1 MKTILLILFYL
12 FIFNVTFSQN
22 FVLETKGQVSSN
34 GKVLKKGDQ
43 ISNKQK
49 LSFGPKSEVRLLTP
63 KGFFIVQSN
72 TPRAGSS
79 ELGDLI
85 SEMVVSV
92 SQKNLNTRRFDEMT
106 DAQIETELSN
116 VLEVLDVNEANYE
129 ENYANYIEPYIQNR
143 YDNKEAQKVLGILR
157 KKQKKDP
164 PRPMGLLTNEAI
176 YLNVPQAT
184 RLTKRSY
191 STLPIEFSLK
201 KYCPTPKLQQ
211 YSDCVG
217 WATTY
222 AARTLMF
229 AIQNE
234 VTDKFK
240 ITEEAFA
247 PSFTYGQIK
256 LNPADNVCSQGTY
269 IESGIK
275 LLKNTGSIKFKDFEY
290 GCSPVINTQDFNK
303 ASVHKIK
310 NYKRLTEGSNPDKK
324 LMVEAI
330 KKSISEKRPVVIALE
345 VYESFQNPDGVGP
358 TADLW
363 TGKKDKKLGKHAIVV
378 VGYDD
383 KKYGGAFE
391 LMNSWGTY
399 WGNQGFIWIK
409 YADFAEVT
417 HEAYEMIEAEQSSP
431 KPQPNVKKSDLA
443 GSFKIVLEDG
453 GEMPLKLGSSA
464 TRDFAMIQAEKST
477 YSANKP
483 YASGTQ
489 FRLNFSNQQ
498 PAYVYMISFGSSTKN
513 ANTIFPFE
521 GFSPYLDYA
530 QNEVTIPNEDYWV
543 QMDNNTGTD
552 YLCILYSKEELDI
565 QSINNQI
572 QERTGGF
579 NNRLKSVLKDKIV
592 DGANI
597 NFNSD
602 KVSFEAQTKGK
613 TIIPITIEVKH
624 ID

>member
-1 MKTILLILFYL
+1 MKYLLFILLYL
-12 FIFNVTFSQN
+12 HVFNVAFSQN
-22 FVLETKGQVSSN
+22 FVLETKGQVSAN
-34 GKVLKKGDQ
+34 GKILKKGDQ

-49 LSFGPKSEVRLLTP
+49 LSFGAKSEIRLLTP
-63 KGFFIVQSN
+63 KGFFIVHSN

-106 DAQIETELSN
+106 DAQIETELTS
-116 VLEVLDVNEANYE
+116 VLEVMESSGASYE
-129 ENYANYIEPYIQNR
+129 QNYANYIEPYIQNR
-143 YDNKEAQKVLGILR
+143 YDDKEAQKVLGFLR
-157 KKQKKDP
+157 KKQSKDP

-176 YLNVPQAT
+176 YLKVPQAT

-191 STLPIEFSLK
+191 SNLPTEFSLK

-211 YSDCVG
+211 FSDCVG

-222 AARTLMF
+222 AARTILF

-234 VTDKFK
+234 QTDKFK

-256 LNPADNVCSQGTY
+256 LNPADNACSQGTY

-275 LLKNTGSIKFKDFEY
+275 LLKNTGSLKFKDFEY
-290 GCSPVINTQDFNK
+290 VCSPVINTQDFSK
-303 ASVHKIK
+303 ASVNKIK
-310 NYKRLTEGSNPDKK
+310 NYKRLTEGNNPDKK
-324 LMVEAI
+324 LMIESI

-345 VYESFQNPDGVGP
+345 VYESFQNPENSGSP
-358 TADLW
+358 SDLW
-363 TGKKDKKLGKHAIVV
+363 SGKKDKKQGKHAIVV

-399 WGNQGFIWIK
+399 WGSQGFMWVK

-417 HEAYEMIEAEQSSP
+417 HEAYEMIDSETNNP
-431 KPQPNVKKSDLA
+431 KPQVTNKTNDLA
-443 GSFKIVLEDG
+443 GSFKIILEDG
-453 GEMPLKLGSSA
+453 NEMPLKLGTTA
-464 TRDFAMIQAEKST
+464 TRDFTIIQAEKST
-477 YSANKP
+477 YMATKP
-483 YASGTQ
+483 YVSGTQ

-498 PAYVYMISFGSSTKN
+498 PAYVYLISYGSSTKTVS
-513 ANTIFPFE
+513 TIFPFE
-521 GFSPYLDYA
+521 GFSAYLDYN

-565 QSINNQI
+565 QSINKQI
-572 QERTGGF
+572 QEKPGGF
-579 NNRLKSVLKDKIV
+579 NSRLKAVLKDKLV
-592 DGANI
+592 EGADI
-597 NFNSD
+597 KFNSD
-602 KVSFEAQTKGK
+602 KVSFEAQAKGK
-613 TIIPITIEVKH
+613 SIIPITIEVKH